1 MLFGTTNVAR
11 AANLIGAKLI
21 SISTDY
27 DVFDGALDRPY
38 HE

>member
-27 DVFDGALDRPY
+27 VFDGALDGPY